1 MFIGI
6 GFVIAVLIGVGF
18 AHWLARRGQPH
29 EEPLVWSLPDIAR
42 MQGGLMSGMAGV
54 SITGLVL
61 ILTFASR
68 GQAAPG
74 SVGLDTVA
82 LMFGTAFGFFLQ
94 TFHALSFLPDRAIVG
109 ERVFRFYYGL
119 TANLQLRTAALLI
132 FGQSTL
138 VEFYGL
144 EKAFA
149 VITLLTPGGIAAVF
163 VVVAMVADQMG
174 LVKFGEGMLTALAGL
189 ALGVLFYAAM
199 ALAGAHEPDAALVM
213 TVLFNVINA
222 SSFAAVGMVLL
233 SPRRPW
239 LRAVVERRAR
249 LFAMVDM
256 QLTIV
261 AIVFLWLAVVRA
273 V

>member
-1 MFIGI
+1 M
-6 GFVIAVLIGVGF
+6 
-18 AHWLARRGQPH
+18 
-29 EEPLVWSLPDIAR
+29 
-42 MQGGLMSGMAGV
+42 
-54 SITGLVL
+54 
-61 ILTFASR
+61 
-68 GQAAPG
+68 
-74 SVGLDTVA
+74 
-82 LMFGTAFGFFLQ
+82 
-94 TFHALSFLPDRAIVG
+94 
-109 ERVFRFYYGL
+109 
-119 TANLQLRTAALLI
+119 
-132 FGQSTL
+132 
-138 VEFYGL
+138 
-144 EKAFA
+144 
-149 VITLLTPGGIAAVF
+149 F

-199 ALAGAHEPDAALVM
+199 ALAGVHEPDAALVM

-239 LRAVVERRAR
+239 LRAVVERHAR